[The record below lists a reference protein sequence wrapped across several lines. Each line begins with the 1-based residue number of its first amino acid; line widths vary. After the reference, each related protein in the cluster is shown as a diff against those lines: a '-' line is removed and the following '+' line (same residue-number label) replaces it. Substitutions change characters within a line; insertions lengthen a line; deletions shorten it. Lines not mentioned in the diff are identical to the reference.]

1 MTNLTKPLKYTLAL
15 ALISVAIGTTTGC
28 RELTKQPGPAV
39 YIQPSIAP
47 NPSIPWYFPL
57 TQSVGDW
64 TVTPKWLVAQ
74 WGIPVDLVGTQ
85 TVAPGNNWGTAN
97 GWGLV
102 QYNAT
107 NKSYTLAQNGT
118 IAGSPACGVE
128 YDLFLSP
135 LDANYS
141 SYPQGIA
148 PSKSLS
154 QLANI
159 GFRLGAKVTY
169 ENILNRCGPSSNADY
184 VSYAASFVFGSTSGQ
199 VLFYQVEL
207 RVAGHTP
214 AGGSFPLANMAWCP
228 NNNDPATA
236 HQFCIGDNIIYINS
250 NLTNLVVGQRQLYMA
265 DILPRVK
272 QVIQSQYVRGDG
284 SYEMIDGNLSHWKLG
299 GVYIGSM
306 IQGGA
311 NIAAEWDSF
320 CLIEQEPGDSTTN
333 TVCTL

>member
-1 MTNLTKPLKYTLAL
+1 M
-15 ALISVAIGTTTGC
+15 TTGC

-39 YIQPSIAP
+39 YIQPSTPP
-47 NPSIPWYFPL
+47 NPSLPWYFPL
-57 TQSVGDW
+57 TQSAGDW
-64 TVTPKWLVAQ
+64 TATPTWLVSQ
-74 WGIPVDLVGTQ
+74 WGIPSDLTGTQ
-85 TVAPGNNWGTAN
+85 TAAPGSNWGISN
-97 GWGLV
+97 GWGALI
-102 QYNAT
+102 YTASD
-107 NKSYTLAQNGT
+107 KSYTIAQNGT

-135 LDANYS
+135 LDANYAS
-141 SYPQGIA
+141 LPQGIA
-148 PSKSLS
+148 ISKPLD
-154 QLANI
+154 QLANL
-159 GFRLGAKVTY
+159 GFRLGGTVTF
-169 ENILNRCGPSSNADY
+169 ENIQNRCGPSHHADY
-184 VSYAASFVFGSTSGQ
+184 VSYTASFAFGSTTGQ

-236 HQFCIGDNIIYINS
+236 HQYCIGDNIIYINS
-250 NLTNLVVGQRQLYMA
+250 NQTNLVVGQRQQFMA

-272 QVIQSQYVRGDG
+272 QVIQSQFVRGDG
-284 SYEMIDGNLSHWKLG
+284 SNEMIDGNLSHWKLG

-311 NIAAEWDSF
+311 NVAAKWDSF
-320 CLIEQEPGDSTTN
+320 CIIEQEPGGSTTN